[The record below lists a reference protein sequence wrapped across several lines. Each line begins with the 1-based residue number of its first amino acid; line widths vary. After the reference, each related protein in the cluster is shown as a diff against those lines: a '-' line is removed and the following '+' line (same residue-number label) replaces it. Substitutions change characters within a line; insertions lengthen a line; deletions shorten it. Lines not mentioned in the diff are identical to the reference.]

1 MFNITQY
8 LNERYKIIK
17 VLGQGSFGKATLI
30 QDKFS
35 NEFQVMKEMNLRN
48 LDEKSK
54 SQLREEG
61 KIISKLDHENI
72 IKLYDDYHDINTEYL
87 FMEYA
92 DGGDLLNQLT
102 KAMDKREKIPELKIV
117 NWFIEICEAIKYIH
131 NKNILHRDLKEL
143 NIFLTS
149 NNHIKLGDFG
159 LAKQLNSNNNVAFTM
174 VGTIIYE
181 SPEILNG
188 RPYDKKSDIWSLGV
202 ILYHLITLKHPF
214 MGFSQVKTI
223 NNIIQGIFPPIN
235 DNFYSRDIIN
245 LCYSILRVN
254 PLERPDINNILNQ
267 LNKIKNNLLNNNNN
281 NNNQF
286 YGNYNNNLY
295 PNQNNFPNQ
304 NFNHQNPP
312 NHFNNNCIPLN
323 NFPNYIPYYQNN
335 NNLINPYNQNPNN
348 NFPFPNNN
356 NIPFPNNNNIPF
368 PNMNNMNERDIQKKR
383 LEYFEHLGPNY
394 YKSNNNNYNDNKV
407 ILKNLNIDNLIN
419 INDINNNQNKKNKS
433 KNTKIII
440 SALFDS
446 LFDIKYGIMSNGTEI
461 ILFQRNDKDNQK
473 WEIINNDDES
483 ITFKHDN
490 FALSIENGIAE
501 NGKKIVLYE
510 YNGKSNQKFFITK
523 LENDWVSFHSALNK
537 KLCIDCNCNDG
548 NYNGKCLKL
557 STEDNTL
564 YQQFKIIEI

>member
-202 ILYHLITLKHPF
+202 ILYHLLTLKHPF

-295 PNQNNFPNQ
+295 PNQNNF
-304 NFNHQNPP
+304 
-312 NHFNNNCIPLN
+312 I
-323 NFPNYIPYYQNN
+323 
-335 NNLINPYNQNPNN
+335 
-348 NFPFPNNN
+348 
-356 NIPFPNNNNIPF
+356 
-368 PNMNNMNERDIQKKR
+368 
-383 LEYFEHLGPNY
+383 
-394 YKSNNNNYNDNKV
+394 
-407 ILKNLNIDNLIN
+407 
-419 INDINNNQNKKNKS
+419 
-433 KNTKIII
+433 
-440 SALFDS
+440 
-446 LFDIKYGIMSNGTEI
+446 
-461 ILFQRNDKDNQK
+461 
-473 WEIINNDDES
+473 
-483 ITFKHDN
+483 
-490 FALSIENGIAE
+490 
-501 NGKKIVLYE
+501 
-510 YNGKSNQKFFITK
+510 
-523 LENDWVSFHSALNK
+523 
-537 KLCIDCNCNDG
+537 
-548 NYNGKCLKL
+548 
-557 STEDNTL
+557 
-564 YQQFKIIEI
+564 